1 MKPQYKE
8 IEEKMKKTSAALARE
23 FSQIR
28 AGVANAAV
36 LDKISV
42 DYYGAVTPVNQMASI
57 SNPEARI
64 LVIQPYDMSILKE
77 IEKAIQASDLGI
89 NPQNDGKVIRL
100 VFPPLTEER
109 RKGKKYS

>member
-1 MKPQYKE
+1 MKPQYKAT
-8 IEEKMKKTSAALARE
+8 EEKMQKTVASLSRE

-36 LDKISV
+36 LDRISV
-42 DYYGAVTPVNQMASI
+42 DYYGAMTPVNQMASI
-57 SNPEARI
+57 SSPEARV

-77 IEKAIQASDLGI
+77 IEKAIQVSDLGI

-100 VFPPLTEER
+100 VFPPLNEER
-109 RKGKKYS
+109 RKKS